1 MRNWIGKWV
10 MFVSLGHTAVGVIF
24 FGSIYRE
31 MLLNGLYN
39 SVTSAKT
46 GLAVWFVLFGFLL
59 LIIGM
64 LISAIEKNGLLKF
77 PASIGYALLFVSLL
91 GILLMPVS
99 GFWLMFPAV
108 FAILLSKQSRMKT
121 LES

>member
-1 MRNWIGKWV
+1 

-64 LISAIEKNGLLKF
+64 LISAIEKNGLLKV